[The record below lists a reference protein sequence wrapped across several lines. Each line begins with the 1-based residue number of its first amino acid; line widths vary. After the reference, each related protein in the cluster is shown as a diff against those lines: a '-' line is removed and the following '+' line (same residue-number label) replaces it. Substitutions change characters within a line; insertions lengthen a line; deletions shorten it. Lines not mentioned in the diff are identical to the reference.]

1 MRRQGWIAVMPLLA
15 IACGGTDPDM
25 EADVAAIEAFI
36 DHAVDVNNAGD
47 ITGWVELFAEDG
59 MLLPDGQPP
68 ITTREALEGFAVSRF
83 SRYRPNIQIVAD
95 EIQIIGDWAFS
106 RTTVT
111 GTLTPRGGGN
121 PLRVDGKEMA
131 LYRRQPNGSWK
142 LARLIAN
149 SSR

>member
-1 MRRQGWIAVMPLLA
+1 MPLLA

-25 EADVAAIEAFI
+25 EADVAAIEALI

-47 ITGWVELFAEDG
+47 IAGWVELFADDG

-95 EIQIIGDWAFS
+95 EIQIVGDWAFS

-111 GTLTPRGGGN
+111 GTLTPRGSGN
-121 PLRVDGKEMA
+121 PLQVDGKEIA
-131 LYRRQPNGSWK
+131 LYRRQPNGTWR
-142 LARLIAN
+142 LTRLIAN

>member
-1 MRRQGWIAVMPLLA
+1 
-15 IACGGTDPDM
+15 
-25 EADVAAIEAFI
+25 
-36 DHAVDVNNAGD
+36 
-47 ITGWVELFAEDG
+47 

-83 SRYRPNIQIVAD
+83 SRYRPNIQIAAD

-121 PLRVDGKEMA
+121 PLRVDGKEIA
-131 LYRRQPNGSWK
+131 LYRRQPNGGWK

-149 SSR
+149 SSSR